1 MATVRRETR
10 IRRSADD
17 VWALAG
23 DPARLHEW
31 FPGMVSS
38 TVDGSVRTITTETGI
53 EMPEEIVTVDPILR
67 RFQYRITSRLV
78 QQHLGVID
86 VFDLGDGSSLV
97 AYSTDAEPDAMALI
111 IGGATGGALAELRR
125 QLEDGSPRHPTGN
138 SKGNT

>member
-38 TVDGSVRTITTETGI
+38 IVEGSTRTVTTATGI
-53 EMPEEIVTVDPILR
+53 EMPEEILTVDPILR
-67 RFQYRITSRLV
+67 RFQYRITSPIV

-86 VFDLGDGSSLV
+86 VFDLGDDSSLV
-97 AYSTDAEPDAMALI
+97 AYSTDAQPDAMALI

-125 QLEDGSPRHPTGN
+125 QLEDDNHDAEGT
-138 SKGNT
+138 T

>member
-10 IRRSADD
+10 IRRAADD

-31 FPGMVSS
+31 FPGMVAS
-38 TVDGSVRTITTETGI
+38 TVDGSTRTVTTATGI
-53 EMPEEIVTVDPILR
+53 EMPEEILTVDPILR
-67 RFQYRITSRLV
+67 RFRYRITSPIV

-86 VFDLGDGSSLV
+86 VFDLGDDSSLV
-97 AYSTDAEPDAMALI
+97 SYSTDAEPDAMALI

-125 QLEDGSPRHPTGN
+125 QLEDDSPHHPNRDAKDHT
-138 SKGNT
+138 

>member
-38 TVDGSVRTITTETGI
+38 TVEGSTRIVTTKTGI
-53 EMPEEIVTVDPILR
+53 EMPEEIVTIDPILR
-67 RFQYRITSRLV
+67 RFQYRITSPIV

-86 VFDLGDGSSLV
+86 VFDLGDDSSLV
-97 AYSTDAEPDAMALI
+97 SYSTDAEPDAMALI

-125 QLEDGSPRHPTGN
+125 LLEDDAHDA
-138 SKGNT
+138 KGTA